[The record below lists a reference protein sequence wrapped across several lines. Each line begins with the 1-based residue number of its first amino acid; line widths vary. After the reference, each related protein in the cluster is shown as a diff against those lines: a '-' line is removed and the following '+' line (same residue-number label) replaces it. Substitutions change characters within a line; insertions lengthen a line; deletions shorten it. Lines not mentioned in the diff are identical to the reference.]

1 MFLKKELMQNYE
13 TQAKDMKKRSVFIGI
28 LVIIICVAWSG
39 CQSTNTAEAKIIG
52 KWQNTNSTDI
62 EILDFLENGNFS
74 LTIAKNRTWGIYTI
88 TEKTLVLHIFGRN
101 ASYEYSLS
109 NNNQKLTIVSLGDKN
124 ISAVFIRF

>member
-1 MFLKKELMQNYE
+1 
-13 TQAKDMKKRSVFIGI
+13 MKKHAVIIGI
-28 LVIIICVAWSG
+28 LVILVCVTWSG
-39 CQSTNTAEAKIIG
+39 CESTNPAAVKIRG
-52 KWQNTNSTDI
+52 KWKNTNSTNI

-74 LTIAKNRTWGIYTI
+74 LTIAKNRTWGSYAI

-124 ISAVFIRF
+124 ISAVFIRFQNT